1 MEITARELSY
11 KNLIN
16 HKELGTV
23 EVVGFNEEIIQYLHL
38 DTIYYDEY
46 SKLEAVKLTEKW
58 LLKFGFEK
66 YDFMNGFFMKLKD
79 RHLMVQFYKTEIHIF
94 FTKVSKDSQGHW
106 MKGRDYFID
115 KNSILFCHQ
124 LQNLYYA
131 LTQTELT
138 LTK

>member
-1 MEITARELSY
+1 MEITARELGY

-46 SKLEAVKLTEKW
+46 SKFEAIPLTEEW
-58 LLKFGFEK
+58 LLKFGFTFSDMIYSFDGFEILDLKQGLEFYNHDYPIKIK
-66 YDFMNGFFMKLKD
+66 Y
-79 RHLMVQFYKTEIHIF
+79 V
-94 FTKVSKDSQGHW
+94 
-106 MKGRDYFID
+106 
-115 KNSILFCHQ
+115 HQ

>member
-1 MEITARELSY
+1 MEITARELGY

-16 HKELGTV
+16 RKELGTV

-46 SKLEAVKLTEKW
+46 SKFEAIPLTEEW
-58 LLKFGFEK
+58 LLKFGFEEVD
-66 YDFMNGFFMKLKD
+66 YAGGCYNLGIVCIDTADFNCVVNGKWLDVKIQY
-79 RHLMVQFYKTEIHIF
+79 V
-94 FTKVSKDSQGHW
+94 
-106 MKGRDYFID
+106 
-115 KNSILFCHQ
+115 HQ

-138 LTK
+138 LTKLKHI